1 MGRAW
6 TNTKCPLSF
15 LDPIGCA
22 GGKHNGKPEAAL
34 TNKKIR
40 VFFEQYFQET
50 SFGCPCRRPQ
60 KLVPAIDQ
68 LFSDWFPQYTG
79 ARGTLSGPRGWGRVA
94 GPFETIVLNACVSL
108 CVYTCVHVIVCI
120 YKYHV
125 EPTPRVRNL
134 VTWPSVL

>member
-1 MGRAW
+1 MEGAW
-6 TNTKCPLSF
+6 AYTKCPFF
-15 LDPIGCA
+15 LLDSVGCA
-22 GGKHNGKPEAAL
+22 GWKHDGKPEAAL
-34 TNKKIR
+34 TNKKFT
-40 VFFEQYFQET
+40 FFEQYFQET

-60 KLVPAIDQ
+60 KLVPTIDQ
-68 LFSDWFPQYTG
+68 LFSDWFPQYKG
-79 ARGTLSGPRGWGRVA
+79 ARGTLSGPRGSGRLA

-120 YKYHV
+120 CKYHV